1 MGAEYHGDGYEL
13 QWPYELKA
21 IRSFRIERKFNTHA
35 RCTFTAV
42 MTEEEAEACL
52 LRSSFEDSLVFRKPA
67 KPRVESWFAGGIT
80 NVDIQMEDGISHVQ
94 IEALSRSY
102 AMDMEPKN
110 RSYQNKHLTY
120 SEAIAGLAANYPGG
134 DAHNMATG
142 KQDALGT
149 LMVQYGETDWQFM
162 KRLASRVGTVILPD
176 VTLDA
181 PRVYFG
187 VPDLSWGEEL
197 KSKHYTVIKDRA
209 AYEELKAHAEGTEAD
224 QLHEGDFVRYRVVS
238 GQYCQVG
245 DDVLFKNQMWV
256 VSESVISYESGLLQ
270 YEYVL
275 VKRQTL
281 RRKSRRNEAIQGVS
295 LEGRVVK
302 RANNMVKVHLDIDA
316 GHDTQGNWWFPY
328 SGEGNNIFHCLPE
341 EGARIKVYFPSGVEK
356 KAIAINSV
364 RGGSEEMK
372 SRTVF
377 QKPTTKVFEM
387 PGEAKMQLGDDGVLF
402 QKGTVSL
409 HLDGG
414 NITVNASEDLL
425 LVASNRMELGSGDGK
440 SILESIRMRAK
451 QQITLQTNAAHYMVV
466 SEKRVGIHSSKID
479 FQKVE
484 VDYMELLTDAE
495 LKELYIDE
503 LAKGEIMMQE
513 IDLSLKLGAATQLT
527 EGQRSD
533 IRSKVAAEASSNPGT
548 QEVARSWMSGKA
560 AEEQQSAYKKRYA
573 QPPASEPEKQ
583 GEEEK
588 QAELEKNQQLY
599 EVEDRNRTAVHAWNQ
614 SAERII
620 EQGRKEGKSRDEIEA
635 MIPALPELAASALQ
649 QSKQPGVMERLLDA
663 TGIRHLVDKMKP
675 VLEPALDDWLLQN
688 VVPQKPDYLSKKMEK
703 TVYLSRYTFQVLILD
718 PQMLVAEF
726 NLLFGVVAIISA
738 IPTAGGSL
746 YLLAAADIAF
756 SVGVIVVNV
765 EKLNDLKNGNA
776 YTNPTFLGMDQS
788 LLDGLGIGIA
798 FVSLASLLKHGLYKT
813 ADKIA
818 NRKNIAALDDALKVL
833 TNEADTAA
841 KLKTNLPQEMVIKD
855 GGGWVDDLA
864 KSKSL
869 AGADDTRTVG
879 KAKAEGSSR
888 SVEET
893 GKVTK
898 TKNTDPP
905 PYDREKILRNI
916 EESKKAREA
925 SNFDKYL
932 QEEKVLLEKLNK
944 GTGELSLNKVK
955 KNTPGIGGE
964 LYRRSQE
971 LRDLLP
977 EEIRDL
983 GNYGLARVEIP
994 GLKKEFKAH
1003 SQIQD
1008 ADQKWSE
1015 GYSPLPPEKIEERI
1029 FEPKDVNPWNEV
1041 DREGAYSRKWDTE
1054 YKILEDV
1061 AKQLGGSK
1069 GAVNK
1074 DVTGKIDFY
1083 TDREP
1088 CASCTPIIQEFK
1100 EMFPNVKLV
1109 IYFNRNLKKR

>member
-52 LRSSFEDSLVFRKPA
+52 LRSSFEDSLVFRKPT

-527 EGQRSD
+527 EGQRAD

-548 QEVARSWMSGKA
+548 HEAARSWMGGKA
-560 AEEQQSAYKKRYA
+560 AEEQQSAYKKRYG
-573 QPPASEPEKQ
+573 QQTASEPEKQ

-620 EQGRKEGKSRDEIEA
+620 EQGRKEGKSRAEIEA
-635 MIPALPELAASALQ
+635 LIPARPELAASAPQ
-649 QSKQPGVMERLLDA
+649 KNKQPGVMERLLDA

-746 YLLAAADIAF
+746 YLLAAADIAY

-798 FVSLASLLKHGLYKT
+798 FVSLASLLKHGLYKA

-818 NRKNIAALDDALKVL
+818 NRKNIAALDDALKAL
-833 TNEADTAA
+833 TNEADTTAR
-841 KLKTNLPQEMVIKD
+841 LKTNLPNEMVVKD
-855 GGGWVDDLA
+855 GGLMDDLA

-869 AGADDTRTVG
+869 AGADDARTVG
-879 KAKAEGSSR
+879 KPKAEGSSR
-888 SVEET
+888 SVEGT
-893 GKVTK
+893 GDGVPPWQSKMPMFKEDWDDYFRAKYGDGNVKWKFTSTPELEKHIRDREFYDPATGEPHKNKKGIVGAHNEKEFYKNDVKVVDSNKVYDIYGREVKGITQVEYSVPELDAKTRQPTGNYNQKTNTK
-898 TKNTDPP
+898 TIYDPEIISDGE
-905 PYDREKILRNI
+905 YIRSGLEAAEDALAK
-916 EESKKAREA
+916 ES
-925 SNFDKYL
+925 SG
-932 QEEKVLLEKLNK
+932 VLP
-944 GTGELSLNKVK
+944 TVW
-955 KNTPGIGGE
+955 
-964 LYRRSQE
+964 
-971 LRDLLP
+971 
-977 EEIRDL
+977 L
-983 GNYGLARVEIP
+983 G
-994 GLKKEFKAH
+994 
-1003 SQIQD
+1003 
-1008 ADQKWSE
+1008 
-1015 GYSPLPPEKIEERI
+1015 
-1029 FEPKDVNPWNEV
+1029 V
-1041 DREGAYSRKWDTE
+1041 D
-1054 YKILEDV
+1054 
-1061 AKQLGGSK
+1061 SK
-1069 GAVNK
+1069 GVSWIGYFRN
-1074 DVTGKIDFY
+1074 GKIDSFF
-1083 TDREP
+1083 P
-1088 CASCTPIIQEFK
+1088 ATPN
-1100 EMFPNVKLV
+1100 P
-1109 IYFNRNLKKR
+1109 